1 MSPLS
6 KPLFINQF
14 RFDFIKFM
22 VPIIFSMPSQSK
34 FIHQVSELY
43 IIELTYKVLHRYDK
57 IYEKG
62 DRD

>member
-1 MSPLS
+1 
-6 KPLFINQF
+6 
-14 RFDFIKFM
+14 M